1 MTNKT
6 LIIGAGVVV
15 LAAGGAAYAQHTLN
29 QQVEQELA
37 AATNSQRW
45 SKQLGVPV
53 TVEPREQNHG
63 YLNSNGTL
71 VVQSEF
77 PDALVEIQVDYR
89 IDHNVISGI
98 AYEFVMPELTVKG
111 DETFSLN
118 DELFQ
123 GQPIRFIGTADTQ
136 GSQGQMLIPAVNG
149 TDDKG
154 VVVTM
159 SAFPVDVITK
169 GFEAGSLFGDYT
181 TDALIPALDITHPNG
196 KTHVENIRLA
206 QAYQGSQS
214 VVKGSVTIGVDKIDN
229 QGKGLVS
236 RFKLEKAALNMSS
249 DLGDEASGSLELT
262 LASASSMM
270 GAVSDVSLKAST
282 GGVDGAILKEVIQK
296 AEQIDQSAAPDA
308 LMADLTSYLQE
319 HVDALIAPS
328 PYLQIEQ
335 MQFDLNG
342 QRFVDASGK
351 VTLQADRLPE
361 KYFSGLIASQSEP
374 DQQVLMSAVDASLDT
389 SFGPQAAMM
398 IGPMHPMLMGLLQNG
413 QPLSFTLKNGQM
425 MLNGQ
430 PL

>member
-1 MTNKT
+1 MNKT
-6 LIIGAGVVV
+6 LIIGAGVA

-29 QQVEQELA
+29 QHVEQELA
-37 AATNSQRW
+37 AAVDSQRW

-63 YLNSNGTL
+63 YFKSSGTL

-77 PDALVEIQVDYR
+77 PEAMVEMQIDYR
-89 IDHNVISGI
+89 IDHAVVSDIT
-98 AYEFVMPELTVKG
+98 YEFVMPDLTVKG

-136 GSQGQMLIPAVNG
+136 GSQGQMLIPALSG

-154 VVVTM
+154 VAVTM
-159 SAFPVDVITK
+159 SAFPIDVTIK
-169 GFEAGSLFGDYT
+169 GFDAGSLFGDYT
-181 TDALIPALDITHPNG
+181 TDALIPALDITHTNG
-196 KTHVENIRLA
+196 KIHVENIRMA
-206 QAYQGSQS
+206 QAYQDNST
-214 VVKGSVTIGVDKIDN
+214 VVKSSVTISVDQIDN
-229 QGKGLVS
+229 QGSGLAS
-236 RFKLEKAALNMSS
+236 RFTLEKAALNMTS
-249 DLGDEASGSLELT
+249 DLGKEASGSLELS

-282 GGVDGAILKEVIQK
+282 GGMDGAILKEVIQK
-296 AEQIDQSAAPDA
+296 AEQIDQGADPDA
-308 LMADLTSYLQE
+308 LMADLMTYLQE
-319 HVDALIAPS
+319 HVDALVAPS
-328 PYLQIEQ
+328 PYLQIDQ

-351 VTLQADRLPE
+351 VTLQADKLPND
-361 KYFSGLIASQSEP
+361 YFSGLIASQSEP
-374 DQQVLMSAVDASLDT
+374 DQQVLMAALDARLDS

-398 IGPMHPMLMGLLQNG
+398 IGPMHPMLMGLLQSG
-413 QPLSFTLKNGQM
+413 QPLSLQLKNGQI

>member
-1 MTNKT
+1 MNKT
-6 LIIGAGVVV
+6 LIIGAGVA

-29 QQVEQELA
+29 QHVEQELA
-37 AATNSQRW
+37 AAADSQRW

-63 YLNSNGTL
+63 YFKSSGTL

-77 PDALVEIQVDYR
+77 PEAMVEMQIDYR
-89 IDHNVISGI
+89 IDHAVVSDI

-111 DETFSLN
+111 DEIFSLN

-123 GQPIRFIGTADTQ
+123 GQAIRFVGTADTQ
-136 GSQGQMLIPAVNG
+136 GSQGQMLIPALSG

-154 VVVTM
+154 VAVTM
-159 SAFPVDVITK
+159 SAFPIDVTTK
-169 GFEAGSLFGDYT
+169 GVDAGSLFGDYT
-181 TDALIPALDITHPNG
+181 TDALIPALDITHTNG
-196 KTHVENIRLA
+196 KIHVENIRMA
-206 QAYQGSQS
+206 QAYQDNST
-214 VVKGSVTIGVDKIDN
+214 VVKSSVTISVDQVDN
-229 QGKGLVS
+229 QGSGLAS
-236 RFKLEKAALNMSS
+236 QFTLEKAALNMAS
-249 DLGDEASGSLELT
+249 DLGEEASGSLELS

-282 GGVDGAILKEVIQK
+282 GGMDGAILKEVIQK
-296 AEQIDQSAAPDA
+296 AEQIDQGADPDA
-308 LMADLTSYLQE
+308 LMADLMTYLQE
-319 HVDALIAPS
+319 HVDALVAPS
-328 PYLQIEQ
+328 PYLQIDQ

-351 VTLQADRLPE
+351 VTLQADKLPND
-361 KYFSGLIASQSEP
+361 YFSGLIASQSEP
-374 DQQVLMSAVDASLDT
+374 DQQMLMAALDARLDS

-398 IGPMHPMLMGLLQNG
+398 IGPLHPMLMGLLQSG
-413 QPLSFTLKNGQM
+413 QPLSLQLKNGQI